1 MHTDNHLNFSS
12 SLYVIC
18 CENHNFNSLIL
29 IFVHMWESKY
39 TRVLRVKESITENVK
54 EKTYNRRPHR
64 GQMGRVSVLENL
76 GQLTII
82 IYSVYCC
89 ISIFYF

>member
-1 MHTDNHLNFSS
+1 
-12 SLYVIC
+12 
-18 CENHNFNSLIL
+18 
-29 IFVHMWESKY
+29 MWESKY

-54 EKTYNRRPHR
+54 EKAYNRRPHR

-82 IYSVYCC
+82 IYSIYC
-89 ISIFYF
+89 